1 MLSTPNDISH
11 LVWPDNWTHFVNLF
25 LFFQTTIESYVESWP
40 ELVYY
45 FIELL
50 WIMCTCCAFR
60 WLTEYLCYVW
70 QECNI
75 LNDIDNKLLGMLNIT
90 TTTTTRLIKAIKWH
104 FNCWI
109 ENATLNS
116 LHSNIIFIT
125 QIITRCKRMVRKCTR
140 IHLYVYHSVANKCMR
155 WKMKNICSGMLIIM
169 VFNSVLFVFFF
180 FASLLLCWMESL
192 KWLEKVSMARKHD
205 DELINCITWWSSLYR
220 CSNM

>member
-1 MLSTPNDISH
+1 
-11 LVWPDNWTHFVNLF
+11 
-25 LFFQTTIESYVESWP
+25 
-40 ELVYY
+40 
-45 FIELL
+45 
-50 WIMCTCCAFR
+50 MCTCCAFR

-75 LNDIDNKLLGMLNIT
+75 LNDIDNKLLAMLNI
-90 TTTTTRLIKAIKWH
+90 TTTRLIKAIKWH

-180 FASLLLCWMESL
+180 CISIVMLNGISQVAWESFYGEETWWRADQL
-192 KWLEKVSMARKHD
+192 HYLMIEFVSMQQYVVYIYIYNFNIVQYVR
-205 DELINCITWWSSLYR
+205 
-220 CSNM
+220 SNWKSI